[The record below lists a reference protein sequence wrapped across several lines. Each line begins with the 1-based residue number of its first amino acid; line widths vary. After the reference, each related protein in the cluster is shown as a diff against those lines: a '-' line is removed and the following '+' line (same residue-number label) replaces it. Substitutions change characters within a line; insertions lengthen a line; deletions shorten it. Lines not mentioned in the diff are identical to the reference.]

1 MNIFRKLTKNLINKK
16 LWASKIDINLYQK
29 DKDINN
35 NIIYTLYKTY
45 NNIPCISKLVDKKYI
60 SDKILASFKQFDIS
74 SLQITD
80 LNLIDKIQIIFNG
93 NKYIV
98 KQIFED
104 GIVNNASCIIKLITE
119 G

>member
-16 LWASKIDINLYQK
+16 LWASKIDINLYRK